1 MLALTFSLFLYA
13 LTAWV
18 LVGWGSIIT
27 RLFRMRLP
35 GAQQSFSQLWLGLA
49 LGLLALQLINYFAPV
64 NWIVTTLLAVG
75 GLVAW
80 WFNGH
85 RIPRL
90 PSTPPRDLVYALLF
104 ILAVLLSALWI
115 ALQSMQP
122 LTINESICGSFQ

>member
-1 MLALTFSLFLYA
+1 MLIEILCALSPVLLALTFSLFLYA

-18 LVGWGSIIT
+18 LVGWGSVIT

-35 GAQQSFSQLWLGLA
+35 GAEQSFSQLWLGLA
-49 LGLLALQLINYFAPV
+49 LGLLSLQLINYFAPV

-90 PSTPPRDLVYALLF
+90 PSTPSTRATLPMRF
-104 ILAVLLSALWI
+104 S
-115 ALQSMQP
+115 SSSP
-122 LTINESICGSFQ
+122 C